1 MRYNMMARVFF
12 YAIWRL
18 LRMETRGWTD
28 VLNSYYDI
36 ITTTALALIGGIV
49 RARLSKDRPQT
60 ASAYTMALLIS
71 FFSSLTTYKILT
83 GFGVESNLASGI
95 GGMAG
100 FLGVDILCALLVLSS
115 KFRKDP
121 IGCAFSWKELFR
133 GTSGHDKG
141 R

>member
-1 MRYNMMARVFF
+1 
-12 YAIWRL
+12 
-18 LRMETRGWTD
+18 METRGWTD

-36 ITTTALALIGGIV
+36 VTTTALALIGGIV

-100 FLGVDILCALLVLSS
+100 FLGADILCALLVLGS

-121 IGCAFSWKELFR
+121 IGCASVWRNLLHNIR
-133 GTSGHDKG
+133 NSDSSKG

>member
-1 MRYNMMARVFF
+1 
-12 YAIWRL
+12 
-18 LRMETRGWTD
+18 METRGWTD

-100 FLGVDILCALLVLSS
+100 FLGVDILCALLVLGS

-121 IGCAFSWKELFR
+121 IGCASAWRNLLHNIR
-133 GTSGHDKG
+133 NSDSSKG